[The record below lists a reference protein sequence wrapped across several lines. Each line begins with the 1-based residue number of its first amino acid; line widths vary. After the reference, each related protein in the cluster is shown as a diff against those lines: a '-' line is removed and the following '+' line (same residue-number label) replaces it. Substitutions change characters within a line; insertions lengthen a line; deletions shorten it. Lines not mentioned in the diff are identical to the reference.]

1 MHKKVELYLISGF
14 LGAGKTTLVKQ
25 ILENQADK
33 KIGIIM
39 NEFGKISIDGP
50 ILKKKNMEMVELT
63 RGSIF
68 CSCLTMA
75 FAEALI
81 DMANKDLDFLVVES
95 SGLADP
101 SNIGEILAG
110 VSQNI
115 DSPYI
120 YSGSITVVDS
130 SQFLNSYKNI
140 ETIVKQVECSDL
152 TLLNKV
158 DLVDG
163 DTIQMIKTKIY
174 EINPETEIIET
185 SFFREIKEILGRD
198 LSKGKYP
205 ELRASLNKPENKP
218 KTMSINFKEDVQKV
232 ELQKFIET
240 VMNSAFRVKGFV
252 KAEKQWWEV
261 HGVGDCIDFYE
272 TDKELEVSTLVII
285 SKIGPEIIRIVD
297 NAWKENFEVPMKMV
311 NG

>member
-1 MHKKVELYLISGF
+1 MRKKVELYLISGF

-25 ILENQADK
+25 ILDSQSDK

-50 ILKKKNMEMVELT
+50 ILKKNNMEMIELT

-81 DMANKDLDFLVVES
+81 DMADKDLDFLIVES

-120 YSGSITVVDS
+120 YSGSITVVDA
-130 SQFLNSYKNI
+130 SQFLNSYENI
-140 ETIVKQVECSDL
+140 ETIVKQIECSDL
-152 TLLNKV
+152 TLINKI
-158 DLVDG
+158 DLVDSES
-163 DTIQMIKTKIY
+163 IKSIKAKIN
-174 EINPETEIIET
+174 EINPETEIMET
-185 SFFREIKEILGRD
+185 SFFREMKDILGRD

-205 ELRASLNKPENKP
+205 ELRASLNTPENKP
-218 KTMSINFKEDVQKV
+218 KTMSINFKEEV
-232 ELQKFIET
+232 EKEHLNNFIKT
-240 VMNSAFRVKGFV
+240 VMKSAFRVKGFV
-252 KAEKQWWEV
+252 KAENKWWEI

-272 TDKELEVSTLVII
+272 TDNKLEASTLVVI

-297 NAWKENFEVPMKMV
+297 SAWKENFEVPMKMV